1 MNIHTAQRGNPAG
14 GKQERIAGQEGRN
27 NQTGFA
33 KNNQKQNCINPHTV
47 LRRQAEQV
55 LVDMQDKIN
64 HRSKH
69 GFSKTQCRG
78 GILTDWK
85 NAV

>member
-33 KNNQKQNCINPHTV
+33 KNNQKQNRINPHTV
-47 LRRQAEQV
+47 LRRQLSRCWSICRIKSITEA
-55 LVDMQDKIN
+55 
-64 HRSKH
+64 STGFPKH
-69 GFSKTQCRG
+69 
-78 GILTDWK
+78 
-85 NAV
+85 NVEAVF